1 MVTTLKRNFKKRPA
15 SELEYLSSF
24 FCYFILIYKMK
35 RFNLFKTFILKV
47 AIIYSG
53 VATGQLPDHI
63 YKPNIHSVKLFRAG
77 DIYSYPILSLNSGE
91 VLELHFD
98 DADLSIKNYYYTFLL
113 CNADWSVASLQAF
126 DYITGFQSNR
136 ITTYRN
142 SSISLTRYTHY
153 QASLPD
159 RNCKPNRSGNYLLK
173 VFLNND
179 TSKLV
184 FTKRML
190 VVENKSSVVA
200 QIQQPFNTA
209 VYLTNQKLFVGVTT
223 QTKVNISTPQDIK
236 VVLLQNNIWT
246 TSKLLTRPN
255 IYRGN
260 YFEYSDEAQTS
271 FPAGKEW
278 RWINLTNLRL
288 MSDRMQKIENFP
300 KSTEV
305 YVKNDGER
313 LQQTYIY
320 YRDLNGSFTIE
331 NTENLNPYWQSD
343 YANVHFSFF
352 PPGNRPFE
360 GRAVHI
366 YGELTQ
372 FTTND
377 SSKMNFNTE
386 RGAYEKTLS
395 LKQGFY
401 NYSYVTVSEI
411 NKNDNT
417 PVYDNTEGNY
427 WGTENSYTIL
437 VYYRSFGGR
446 ADELIGYSLLNS
458 AFQR

>member
-1 MVTTLKRNFKKRPA
+1 
-15 SELEYLSSF
+15 
-24 FCYFILIYKMK
+24 MK
-35 RFNLFKTFILKV
+35 RFSLIKTLALLV
-47 AIIYSG
+47 TTIISI
-53 VATGQLPDHI
+53 ASSAQIPDHI
-63 YKPNIHSVKLFRAG
+63 YKSNIHAVKLFRAG
-77 DIYSYPILSLNSGE
+77 DIYSYPIINLNSGE

-98 DADLSIKNYYYTFLL
+98 DADADYKNYYYTFLL
-113 CNADWSVASLQAF
+113 CNADWSVASLQSF

-153 QASLPD
+153 QAMLPD

-184 FTKRML
+184 FTKRMM
-190 VVENKSSVVA
+190 VVENKASVAA
-200 QIQQPFNTA
+200 QIQQPFNAT
-209 VYLTNQKLFVGVTT
+209 VYLTNQKLFVGVTP
-223 QTKVNISTPQDIK
+223 QPKVNISTPQDIK

-246 TSKLLTRPN
+246 TSKILTRPN

-260 YFEYSDEAQTS
+260 YFEYNDEAQTS

-288 MSDRMQKIENFP
+288 MSDRMQKIDN
-300 KSTEV
+300 KANSTDV

-313 LQQTYIY
+313 LQQSYIY

-331 NTENLNPYWQSD
+331 NNENLNPYWQSD
-343 YANVHFSFF
+343 YAYVHFSFF

-360 GRAVHI
+360 GKAVHL

-372 FTTND
+372 FTADD

-386 RGAYEKTLS
+386 RGAYEKTLF

-401 NYSYVTVSEI
+401 NYSYVTVSEK

-446 ADELIGYSLLNS
+446 ADELIGYAQLNS